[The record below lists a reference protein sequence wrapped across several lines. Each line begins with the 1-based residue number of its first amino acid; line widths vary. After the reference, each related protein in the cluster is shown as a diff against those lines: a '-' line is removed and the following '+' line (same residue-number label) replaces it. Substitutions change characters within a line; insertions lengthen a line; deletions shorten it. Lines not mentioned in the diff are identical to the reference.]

1 MSQFTEKSKPI
12 PKNRTLK
19 QPRCPKGETRN
30 PVTGICEPIAQIN
43 PGKKQVMGCSAA
55 YVPKDDAERQRYV
68 ELNKL
73 TGQPLRDILSDLQGE
88 PRGKQYIAGT
98 KNKHDIINFII
109 CLEGKSKEVAPA
121 AEPSHTNDEASSE
134 DTSIAE
140 PEPVPVPEPTIAPVP
155 VPVPEI
161 EEEVKD
167 TESIYADVTDPTSAN
182 DQQLPSAELKIQN
195 DMGVAPADM
204 DTKEGN
210 EYLQKRELIEH
221 LASHS
226 DENLDFL
233 YPELND
239 PEFNVKIAKRKE
251 FHDSMYDGKI
261 RDIKTHAN
269 LLCDADFELMPH
281 QMFVKNFLS
290 FQTPYNALLLYHGLG
305 TGKTCSAIG
314 IAEEA
319 RGFMKQIGVTQRI
332 LIVASPNVQNNFRLQ
347 LFDERKLE
355 ADGDLWNLNTCIGN
369 TLLKEINPTGL
380 RGIPR
385 DKIISQIN
393 SIINKYYSF
402 VGYTE
407 LAHFIQ
413 RKVLNFDPTKYSDK
427 ERKELKMKRIR
438 KFFDNRLIVI
448 DEVHNIR
455 PTDDNKEGTKI
466 ASLLKDVCKYAE
478 NIRLLLLSATPMYNS
493 YKEIIWLTNIL
504 NAVDKRSMIT
514 ESMVF
519 DKNGDFVQ
527 GGTDDNGRVVEAGDA
542 LLRRKLTGYI
552 SYVRGEN
559 PYTFPFRIYPEI
571 FSPEHK
577 LDSENYPKM
586 QMNKKEIEEPIQ
598 HIPLYVTKMG
608 EYQEKGYNRIMDY
621 LRNRTGDV
629 IDKYGQT
636 KTMPTFENME
646 TFGYTHLEKP
656 IQSLDIV
663 YPSPELDNAADA
675 NIETLVQNMV
685 GKNGLAKIM
694 KHKTSDIL
702 KYDYEYNEDT
712 LKRYGRIFNQEN
724 LHKYSNKMSDI
735 CNKIMSSTGIIIV
748 YSQYIDGGVVP
759 MALALEELG
768 FSRYGSAG
776 YTKSLFKNRPTEP
789 LDSVTMKPKSQNA
802 AGVAFNPA
810 RYVMITGDKRFSPNN
825 NDDLKYITNPEN
837 SLGQNVKVVLITKA
851 AAEGLDFKNIRQVH
865 IMEPWYNMNR
875 IEQIIG
881 RGVRNRSHCGLPFED
896 RNVEIYLHATS
907 PNNDE
912 EPADMYVYRFA
923 EKKAT
928 QIGKITRILKETSV
942 DCILN
947 IGQTNFTIEKL
958 LEQAENKNIKIK
970 LSSKP
975 TEEIEYQVGDR
986 AFTDM
991 CDYMDNCSFTCS
1003 AGATI
1008 EPTDVTKDTYS
1019 EDYAKINHSMI
1030 VKRIRELFKEKTSY
1044 GRTELINSINIQ
1056 STIPNKHLIRNIA
1069 TSFPNENIDY
1079 KYNEIQIDFAL
1090 TRFVNNK
1097 TEYLIDKYGRRGH
1110 LTNVGN
1116 VYAFQ
1121 PTEITDE
1128 RASIFERSVPVDY
1141 KPTALQL
1148 ELRLKNTD
1156 APPTEKQTIDE
1167 INAIKGVRT
1176 YTDVVQDIA
1185 TNMKS
1190 AITMHETETG
1200 EVDWYK
1206 HLGNV
1211 TVKLKKFHSFVTDD
1225 LITKYA
1231 IHHSVDTLPLSD
1243 KLLALQ
1249 HLYNDDNNALS
1260 NFDLQIKAYLDKKIV
1275 RAGSQTGI
1283 LFMHEESKFKFFVQ
1297 DAADSSIWT
1306 EHTDYGPFKPELSKY
1321 IVKNLN
1327 EYNDIV
1333 GFMSSF
1339 KNNKIVFKTKKL
1351 TDKRNNKGAYCENA
1365 GKSDIIVRLNEIAG
1379 RNIYSESNIIA
1390 DIVIDSPKVICNKE
1404 NPDDVKPNA
1413 ETKEPSILCKD
1424 GYVDVELIAGTKLPN
1439 VIFKNGLCV
1448 MMEIILRYYDEKKHL
1463 SKRWFFNPEEAILND
1478 IIGKRK

>member
-19 QPRCPKGETRN
+19 QARCPKGEQRN
-30 PVTGICEPIAQIN
+30 PITGICEPIAPNIT
-43 PGKKQVMGCSAA
+43 GKKQVMGCSAA
-55 YVPKDDAERQRYV
+55 YVPKDDVERARAD
-68 ELNKL
+68 ELDKM
-73 TGQPLRDILSDLQGE
+73 TGQPLRDILANLQGL
-88 PRGKQYIAGT
+88 PLGKKYIAGT
-98 KNKHDIINFII
+98 KTKQDIINLIV
-109 CLEGKSKEVAPA
+109 CLENNAREVAPA
-121 AEPSHTNDEASSE
+121 TEPVSANDAASSA
-134 DTSIAE
+134 DTSIT
-140 PEPVPVPEPTIAPVP
+140 EPVPVPLPVP
-155 VPVPEI
+155 LPAPATESESVPVLVPEPVSEPVA
-161 EEEVKD
+161 EEEVKEND
-167 TESIYADVTDPTSAN
+167 SIYADVAEPTVLS
-182 DQQLPSAELKIQN
+182 DMQLPSADLKMQN

-204 DTKEGN
+204 NTKEGN

-221 LASHS
+221 LASQS

-269 LLCDADFELMPH
+269 MLCDADFELMPH

-319 RGFMKQIGVTQRI
+319 RGFMKQIGVNQRI

-393 SIINKYYSF
+393 TIINKYYSF

-413 RKVLNFDPTKYSDK
+413 RKVLNFDQSKYSEK
-427 ERKELKMKRIR
+427 ERKEVKSKRIR
-438 KFFDNRLIVI
+438 KFFDNRLIII

-466 ASLLKDVCKYAE
+466 AALLKDVCKYAE

-527 GGTDDNGRVVEAGDA
+527 GGTDDNGRVIEAGDA

-629 IDKYGQT
+629 TDKYGQT

-663 YPSPELDNAADA
+663 YPSPELDNVAEGDA
-675 NIETLVQNMV
+675 NIDTLVQNMV

-694 KHKTSDIL
+694 KHKTSDVL

-712 LKRYGRIFNQEN
+712 LKRYGRIFNKEN

-735 CNKIMSSTGIIIV
+735 CNKIMSSSGIIIV

-776 YTKSLFKNRPTEP
+776 YTKSLFKNKPSEP
-789 LDSVTMKPKSQNA
+789 LDAVTMKPKSQNA
-802 AGVAFNPA
+802 AGVAFTQA

-923 EKKAT
+923 EKKAS

-975 TEEIEYQVGDR
+975 TEEIDYQVGDR

-1008 EPTDVTKDTYS
+1008 EPADVTKDTYS

-1030 VKRIRELFKEKTSY
+1030 VKRIRELFKEKAAY

-1056 STIPNKHLIRNIA
+1056 STIPNKHLIRNVA

-1148 ELRLKNTD
+1148 ELRMKKSD
-1156 APPTEKQTIDE
+1156 AAPTETQAVAEVD
-1167 INAIKGVRT
+1167 AIKDIRT
-1176 YTDVVQDIA
+1176 YADVLQGITD
-1185 TNMKS
+1185 NMKT
-1190 AITMHETETG
+1190 AIIMNELETG

-1211 TVKLKKFHSFVTDD
+1211 TFKLKQFHSFLTDD

-1243 KLLALQ
+1243 KLLVLQ
-1249 HLYNDDNNALS
+1249 YLYNDENNKLL
-1260 NFDLQIKAYLDKKIV
+1260 DVERKIKAHLDTKIM
-1275 RAGSQTGI
+1275 RAGSQSGI
-1283 LFMHEESKFKFFVQ
+1283 LFMLDDNEKSTFKIFVQ
-1297 DAADSSIWT
+1297 DAVDLGVWNELPS
-1306 EHTDYGPFKPELSKY
+1306 TDYALFKPELSKY
-1321 IVKNLN
+1321 IVNVRN
-1327 EYNDIV
+1327 YNDII
-1333 GFMSSF
+1333 GFMSTF

-1365 GKSDIIVRLNEIAG
+1365 GKSDIVMRLNEIAG
-1379 RNIYSESNIIA
+1379 SPIYSETAINKDIVVDGIKLSNI
-1390 DIVIDSPKVICNKE
+1390 
-1404 NPDDVKPNA
+1404 
-1413 ETKEPSILCKD
+1413 
-1424 GYVDVELIAGTKLPN
+1424 
-1439 VIFKNGLCV
+1439 IFKNGLCV
-1448 MMEIILRYYDEKKHL
+1448 MMEILLRYYDEKKHL
-1463 SKRWFFNPEEAILND
+1463 ASRWFFNPEEAILNR
-1478 IIGKRK
+1478 IAEIKK

>member
-19 QPRCPKGETRN
+19 QTRCPKGEYRN
-30 PVTGICEPIAQIN
+30 PATGICEPRAPN
-43 PGKKQVMGCSAA
+43 KPGKKDVLGCSID
-55 YVPKDDAERQRYV
+55 YEPKDDVERARAL
-68 ELNKL
+68 ELDTMNL
-73 TGQPLRDILSDLQGE
+73 QTLRDIFSDLHGE
-88 PRGKQYIAGT
+88 PRGKKYIVGT
-98 KNKHDIINFII
+98 KLKQDLINLIV
-109 CLEGKSKEVAPA
+109 CTESKSRERAANIEPEPTNEEV
-121 AEPSHTNDEASSE
+121 SSA
-134 DTSIAE
+134 DTSIT
-140 PEPVPVPEPTIAPVP
+140 EPVPVPASLPVP
-155 VPVPEI
+155 LPSPEI
-161 EEEVKD
+161 AEVKEN
-167 TESIYADVTDPTSAN
+167 ESIYDEVADPIVTSDT
-182 DQQLPSAELKIQN
+182 QLPSAELKLQS
-195 DMGVAPADM
+195 DMGIAPADM

-210 EYLQKRELIEH
+210 EYLQKREFIEH
-221 LASHS
+221 LASHT

-239 PEFNVKIAKRKE
+239 PEFNIKIAKRKE

-269 LLCDADFELMPH
+269 MLCDADFELMPH

-393 SIINKYYSF
+393 TIINKYYSF

-413 RKVLNFDPTKYSDK
+413 RKVLNFDQTKYSDR
-427 ERKELKMKRIR
+427 ERKELKTKRIR
-438 KFFDNRLIVI
+438 KFFDNRLIII

-514 ESMVF
+514 ENMVF
-519 DKNGDFVQ
+519 DKNGDFIQ
-527 GGTDDNGRVVEAGDA
+527 GGTDDNGRVIEAGDA

-577 LDSENYPKM
+577 LDPENYPKM

-663 YPSPELDNAADA
+663 YPSPELDSGAMADADA
-675 NIETLVQNMV
+675 NIDTLVQNMV

-694 KHKTSDIL
+694 KHKTSDVL

-712 LKRYGRIFNQEN
+712 LKRYGRIFNKEN

-776 YTKSLFKNRPTEP
+776 YTKSLFKNKPTEP
-789 LDSVTMKPKSQNA
+789 LDAVTMKPKSQNA
-802 AGVAFNPA
+802 AGVDFNPA

-825 NDDLKYITNPEN
+825 NDDLKYVTNPEN
-837 SLGQNVKVVLITKA
+837 SLGHNVKVVLITKA

-958 LEQAENKNIKIK
+958 LEQTENKNIKIK

-975 TEEIEYQVGDR
+975 DEEIDYQVGDR

-1008 EPTDVTKDTYS
+1008 EPADVTKDTYS

-1044 GRTELINSINIQ
+1044 TRTELINSINIQ
-1056 STIPNKHLIRNIA
+1056 STIPNKQLIRNIA

-1097 TEYLIDKYGRRGH
+1097 NEYLIDKYGRRGY

-1148 ELRLKNTD
+1148 ELRLKKSD
-1156 APPTEKQTIDE
+1156 APPTEKETVAEID
-1167 INAIKGVRT
+1167 AIKGIRT
-1176 YTDVVQDIA
+1176 YTDVLQGI
-1185 TNMKS
+1185 TENMKT
-1190 AITMHETETG
+1190 AIIMNVLETG

-1211 TVKLKKFHSFVTDD
+1211 TFKLKQFHSFLTDD

-1243 KLLALQ
+1243 KLLVLQ
-1249 HLYNDDNNALS
+1249 YLYNDENNTLL
-1260 NFDLQIKAYLDKKIV
+1260 DIEQKIKAHLDTKIM
-1275 RAGSQTGI
+1275 RAGSQSGI
-1283 LFMHEESKFKFFVQ
+1283 LFMLDDSEKSTFKIFVQ
-1297 DAADSSIWT
+1297 DAVDSGVWT
-1306 EHTDYGPFKPELSKY
+1306 ELPSTDYAIFKSQLSKY
-1321 IVKNLN
+1321 IVNVKN
-1327 EYNDIV
+1327 YNDII

-1365 GKSDIIVRLNEIAG
+1365 GKSDIIMRLNEIAG
-1379 RNIYSESNIIA
+1379 SPVYSETVINKDIVVDGIKLSNI
-1390 DIVIDSPKVICNKE
+1390 
-1404 NPDDVKPNA
+1404 
-1413 ETKEPSILCKD
+1413 
-1424 GYVDVELIAGTKLPN
+1424 
-1439 VIFKNGLCV
+1439 IFKNGLCV
-1448 MMEIILRYYDEKKHL
+1448 MMEILLRYYDEKKHL
-1463 SKRWFFNPEEAILND
+1463 GSRWFFNPEEAILNR
-1478 IIGKRK
+1478 IAEAKK